1 LEAEV
6 LTEEEVEDAKVQEAK
21 VVVLDM
27 VEGTRTGKA
36 MVTQV
41 VEEVKGL
48 LYL

>member
-1 LEAEV
+1 M
-6 LTEEEVEDAKVQEAK
+6 TEEEAEEAQVQEAM